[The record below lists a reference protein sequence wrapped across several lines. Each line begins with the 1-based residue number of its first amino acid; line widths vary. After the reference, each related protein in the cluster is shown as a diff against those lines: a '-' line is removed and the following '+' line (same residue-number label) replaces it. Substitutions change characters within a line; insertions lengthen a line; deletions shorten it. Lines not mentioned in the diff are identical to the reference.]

1 MILDLIYARAYEEVD
16 EFEKRI
22 AFFICIMRG
31 IYMSFLMS
39 NDYNEIYL
47 FSRAFLG
54 DAKIKIYLQTR
65 RHFLSI
71 QNMVTFLFCSKIV
84 FMMQKM

>member
-54 DAKIKIYLQTR
+54 DVKIKIYLQTK

-71 QNMVTFLFCSKIV
+71 QNGDVFIFVEKLFL
-84 FMMQKM
+84 